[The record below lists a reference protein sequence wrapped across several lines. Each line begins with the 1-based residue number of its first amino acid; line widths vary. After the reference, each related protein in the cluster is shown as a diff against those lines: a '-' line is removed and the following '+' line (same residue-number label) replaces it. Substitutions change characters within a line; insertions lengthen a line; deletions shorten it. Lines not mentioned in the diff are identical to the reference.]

1 MKATFFLTVA
11 AVFVAAASAQA
22 GPGQQESHHHHGGQH
37 PAIIQ
42 EAGGV
47 GIEGRVSGL
56 LNNLL
61 KGGLLADASQGHHVG
76 QDAF

>member
-11 AVFVAAASAQA
+11 AVLVAAASAQSGSNQHASGGHHA
-22 GPGQQESHHHHGGQH
+22 G
-37 PAIIQ
+37 IRQ

-47 GIEGRVSGL
+47 GNELRVSGI

-61 KGGLLADASQGHHVG
+61 KGGLLADASEGHHVR

>member
-11 AVFVAAASAQA
+11 AVLVAAVSAQSGSHQHA
-22 GPGQQESHHHHGGQH
+22 NGGHRADINQEVN
-37 PAIIQ
+37 
-42 EAGGV
+42 GV
-47 GIEGRVSGL
+47 GLEGRVSGL